1 MWMMED
7 NNGAGYIQ
15 PSASDLSSGA
25 ITSGLPLVSPQPGST
40 TGQTGSNNFMN
51 DYFKY
56 QLLTGQTGGDASRG
70 FFGGNLFSGS
80 DSASTCPAPEL
91 SQNCSPPLA
100 AGLMDWMK
108 LAEEKEVCKAKGC
121 CWDQKRQDMN
131 AVGLRPVFIF
141 PQTFRA
147 LRTSRA
153 FRTFLTPR
161 ALRTDNLKT

>member
-1 MWMMED
+1 MWMMEN

-15 PSASDLSSGA
+15 PSASDFTSGA
-25 ITSGLPLVSPQPGST
+25 VTSGLPLTSDPPGSPSQVA
-40 TGQTGSNNFMN
+40 GNGNNFMN
-51 DYFKY
+51 DLFKY

-70 FFGGNLFSGS
+70 LFGGNLFSGS
-80 DSASTCPAPEL
+80 DSDSTCPAPEQ

-131 AVGLRPVFIF
+131 AVGLRLVFSFIS
-141 PQTFRA
+141 RSKS
-147 LRTSRA
+147 LRG
-153 FRTFLTPR
+153 
-161 ALRTDNLKT
+161 